1 MANNNNINITIMK
14 NNHNKSVTIT
24 APEGYEIDTVT
35 SNEILFRKIKL
46 FNPYP
51 TNVRDIPFRRHY
63 ISSITGQ
70 VGCDNSIPNN
80 NDKNYLSTNSRARA
94 FLALMQLVELRDAWQ
109 KVDNKFINYEDI
121 TNFNILST
129 NTGTIFK
136 GTNTHLSRVLTFS
149 LSATRDK
156 FAETF
161 KDLIEE
167 AKELI

>member
-1 MANNNNINITIMK
+1 MK
-14 NNHNKSVTIT
+14 NNYSKSVKIT
-24 APEGYEIDTVT
+24 APEGYEVDRVNSTYD
-35 SNEILFRKIKL
+35 EIIFRKVKS
-46 FNPYP
+46 NPYP
-51 TNVRDIPFRRHY
+51 MDVRDIPFRRHY

-70 VGCDNSIPNN
+70 VGCCNSIPNN
-80 NDKNYLSTNSRARA
+80 NDKNYLSTNSKARA